1 MYAEI
6 FKELNQ
12 STTTAIGFSVSSGRL
27 KIYITSSGK
36 LEVQL
41 IPTSGDSVNFY
52 NNSIDLSIFNKV
64 AFRYNS
70 NGENSLFLNGV
81 KIATTTGVSFSPST
95 LNSLNFDFGNGS
107 EDFYGKV
114 RNVKVFNKALT
125 DRELEILTI
134 Q

>member
-1 MYAEI
+1 MI
-6 FKELNQ
+6 P
-12 STTTAIGFSVSSGRL
+12 SGRQVWPFACL
-27 KIYITSSGK
+27 FKPRHKNS
-36 LEVQL
+36 
-41 IPTSGDSVNFY
+41 